1 MRAGIMMYPAIE
13 DHGIIG
19 NLRTAALVSTDGT
32 VDFFCPLRFDNP
44 TLFASL
50 LDEASGGS
58 CSIRPAATQYRRKQ
72 FYIPDTNV
80 LITRFLAPEGIAE
93 ITDFMPIAGNAEQTL
108 LIREVSVTRGNMQ
121 LRFQCQPRFDYASV
135 QHRTSASSKQICFAA
150 EAGTLHLQSDRTVSV
165 IDGDAIS
172 QLGLQAGDHAT
183 FVLTYAGKANQQPS
197 WPVEAAETLLQ
208 DTVRYWRSWVA
219 ECTYHGRWRE
229 TVVRSAL
236 VLKLLTYQPT
246 GAIVAAPTFAL
257 PEQIGGVRNWDYRYT
272 WLRDAAMTLTA
283 FMRLGYHRE
292 AMHFMQWLK
301 DIASSETF
309 AGELQIMYGI
319 EGEKNLAER
328 ELSSLQGYEHSHP
341 VRIGNAAHQQLQLD
355 VYGAIGAAAWFEVN
369 AGMMIEYDRWNK
381 IRSVLTAL
389 SKSWTRPDNGLWE
402 IRGEPREFL
411 HSRLMCWVAYD
422 RAIKIA
428 QLRSLPAPLEQWRQ
442 TRDKIYESIHT
453 DFWNDELQSFVQSR
467 GSRDLDASVLL
478 MAQLDFI
485 SPADTRWVSTLEAIG
500 KRLVQDESVMRYDT
514 SSGVDG
520 LPGGEGTF
528 TPCSFWYIEALTL
541 SGEINLPAYV
551 NFGVRL
557 NFAGSK
563 ESVDMWKKRSICRR
577 FDGRPKLANLCGSSG
592 ESIRERQT
600 FLLNRPIR
608 PFRYRFLRAKSSA
621 CRCNRSTDL
630 ESSKEIFCI
639 SARA

>member
-1 MRAGIMMYPAIE
+1 MREGMMMYPAIE

-19 NLRTAALVSTDGT
+19 NLRTAALVATDGT
-32 VDFFCPLRFDNP
+32 IDFFCPFRFDSP

-58 CSIRPAATQYRRKQ
+58 CLIRPVATSYRRKQ

-80 LITRFLAPEGIAE
+80 LVTRFLAPEGIAE
-93 ITDFMPIAGNAEQTL
+93 IADFMPIAANAEQTVI
-108 LIREVSVTRGNMQ
+108 IRQVSVTRGQMQ
-121 LRFQCQPRFDYASV
+121 LRFQCQPRFDYASI
-135 QHRTSASSKQICFAA
+135 QHGTSTSATQVCFDGG
-150 EAGTLHLQSDRTVSV
+150 EAGTLHLQSDRSLSV
-165 IDGDAIS
+165 MDGDAVS
-172 QLGLQAGDHAT
+172 ELDLQAGDHVS
-183 FVLTYAGKANQQPS
+183 FVLTYAQKANQQPN
-197 WPVEAAETLLQ
+197 WQVEAAETLLQ
-208 DTVRYWRSWVA
+208 DTVRYWRDWIA

-236 VLKLLTYQPT
+236 VLKLLTYEPT

-272 WLRDAAMTLTA
+272 WLRDAAMTLNA
-283 FMRLGYHRE
+283 FVRLGYHRE

-319 EGEKNLAER
+319 EGEKDLTER
-328 ELSSLQGYEHSHP
+328 EVPSLRGYEDSRP

-389 SKSWTRPDNGLWE
+389 SSSWTRPDNGLWE

-428 QLRSLPAPLEQWRQ
+428 QLRSLPAPLEEWRQ

-453 DFWNDELQSFVQSR
+453 EFWNEDLKSFVQSKH
-467 GSRDLDASVLL
+467 SRDLDASVLL

-500 KRLVQDESVMRYDT
+500 KRLVQDASVMRYDT
-514 SSGVDG
+514 GTGVDG
-520 LPGGEGTF
+520 LPGNEGTF

-541 SGEINLPAYV
+541 SGEIDRARVLFEKMLGY
-551 NFGVRL
+551 
-557 NFAGSK
+557 
-563 ESVDMWKKRSICRR
+563 
-577 FDGRPKLANLCGSSG
+577 ANHLGLYAEELGLSG
-592 ESIRERQT
+592 EHLGNFPQALTHLALVQTALALNDALDGKPGIR
-600 FLLNRPIR
+600 
-608 PFRYRFLRAKSSA
+608 
-621 CRCNRSTDL
+621 
-630 ESSKEIFCI
+630 
-639 SARA
+639 ARAA

>member
-1 MRAGIMMYPAIE
+1 MYPAIE

-32 VDFFCPLRFDNP
+32 IDFFCPLRFDHA

-50 LDEASGGS
+50 LDEDSGGS

-80 LITRFLAPEGIAE
+80 LITRFLAQEGIAE
-93 ITDFMPIAGNAEQTL
+93 ITDFMPIASNAEQTVI
-108 LIREVSVTRGNMQ
+108 IRKASVTRGHMR
-121 LRFQCQPRFDYASV
+121 LHFQCQPRFDYASV
-135 QHRTSASSKQICFAA
+135 QHTTSASSKQIRFDAD
-150 EAGTLHLQSDRTVSV
+150 EAGTLHVDSDRSLLLTT
-165 IDGDAIS
+165 GDAVS
-172 QLGLQAGDHAT
+172 ELDLRAGDHAT
-183 FVLTYAGKANQQPS
+183 FVLTYARRANEQLEWQ
-197 WPVEAAETLLQ
+197 VQGAETLLQ
-208 DTVRYWRSWVA
+208 DTVRYWRNWVA

-229 TVVRSAL
+229 TVMRSAL
-236 VLKLLTYQPT
+236 VLKLLTYEPT

-272 WLRDAAMTLTA
+272 WLRDAAMTLNA

-292 AMHFMQWLK
+292 AMHFMRWLK

-319 EGEKNLAER
+319 EGEKDLTER
-328 ELSSLQGYEHSHP
+328 ELLSLQGYEHSNP
-341 VRIGNAAHQQLQLD
+341 VRIGNAAHEQLQLD

-389 SKSWTRPDNGLWE
+389 SRSWTRPDNGLWE

-428 QLRSLPAPLEQWRQ
+428 RLRSLPAPLEQWRE

-453 DFWNDELQSFVQSR
+453 DFWNEGLKSFVQSKR
-467 GSRDLDASVLL
+467 SRDLDASVLL

-485 SPADTRWVSTLEAIG
+485 SPADTRWVNTLEAIG
-500 KRLVQDESVMRYDT
+500 KRLVQDASVMRYDIGT
-514 SSGVDG
+514 GVDG
-520 LPGGEGTF
+520 LPGNEGTF

-541 SGEINLPAYV
+541 SGEIDRTRVLFEKMLGY
-551 NFGVRL
+551 
-557 NFAGSK
+557 
-563 ESVDMWKKRSICRR
+563 
-577 FDGRPKLANLCGSSG
+577 ANHLGLYAEELGLSG
-592 ESIRERQT
+592 EHLGNFPQALTHLALVQTALALNDALEGKPGIR
-600 FLLNRPIR
+600 
-608 PFRYRFLRAKSSA
+608 
-621 CRCNRSTDL
+621 
-630 ESSKEIFCI
+630 
-639 SARA
+639 ARAA